1 MKEKVGLVSYIVYQ
15 YLLLLVLMTINK
27 LLFVYVNIPL
37 KDRGDYGDYIGSF
50 GKENK

>member
-37 KDRGDYGDYIGSF
+37 KDRGDYIESF